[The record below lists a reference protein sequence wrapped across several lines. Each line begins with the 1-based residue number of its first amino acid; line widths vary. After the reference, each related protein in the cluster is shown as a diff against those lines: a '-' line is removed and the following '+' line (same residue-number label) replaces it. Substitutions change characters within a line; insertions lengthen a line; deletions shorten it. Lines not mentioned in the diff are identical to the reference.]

1 MALPNLSQISEALDK
16 IMPELTPVPVGT
28 VAYAHEVPTGWLQCN
43 GAEVSRTTY
52 ARLFR
57 KIGTKYG
64 AGNGSTTF
72 NLPDLQH
79 RVLEGTNTT
88 SEVAQKVEAGL
99 PDITGRW
106 GSSDTS
112 MAVENGQWEGAFF
125 NEGKVNLYVMDR
137 FIPAGQSNA
146 IDAGSLFIHASR
158 SQGLYGKA
166 STVQPNALRLLAIIK
181 A

>member
-88 SEVAQKVEAGL
+88 SEVSQKVEAGL
-99 PDITGRW
+99 PDITGNLTDVAGGATMSFNGRALT
-106 GSSDTS
+106 GDVTDNPAVFGTSGKGRFASITLQAKRSSD
-112 MAVENGQWEGAFF
+112 A
-125 NEGKVNLYVMDR
+125 
-137 FIPAGQSNA
+137 
-146 IDAGSLFIHASR
+146 
-158 SQGLYGKA
+158 YGNSA
-166 STVQPNALRLLAIIK
+166 TVQPASLRLMPIIRT
-181 A
+181 

>member
-99 PDITGRW
+99 PDITGNLTDVAGGATMSFNGRALT
-106 GSSDTS
+106 GDVTDNSEVFGTTGNGRFASITLQAKRCSD
-112 MAVENGQWEGAFF
+112 A
-125 NEGKVNLYVMDR
+125 
-137 FIPAGQSNA
+137 
-146 IDAGSLFIHASR
+146 
-158 SQGLYGKA
+158 YGN
-166 STVQPNALRLLAIIK
+166 STTVQPSSLRLMPIIRT
-181 A
+181 

>member
-99 PDITGRW
+99 PDITGTAKS
-106 GSSDTS
+106 GGDET
-112 MAVENGQWEGAFF
+112 
-125 NEGKVNLYVMDR
+125 
-137 FIPAGQSNA
+137 
-146 IDAGSLFIHASR
+146 DAWV
-158 SQGLYGKA
+158 LYGACSGAISPRSATRSKELA
-166 STVQPNALRLLAIIK
+166 TIPGDTVGTCGFNFNAQYSSACYGNSKTVQPNALRLLAIIK
-181 A
+181 S